1 VKGSKQGKQH
11 GKLRNVPH
19 TRRMSESS
27 GGSVSAADVVTDEL
41 VNRGLGTGP
50 MIAFASDGSGDD
62 VAEARSGR
70 AYSLSL

>member
-11 GKLRNVPH
+11 GKVKNV
-19 TRRMSESS
+19 RRMSESS
-27 GGSVSAADVVTDEL
+27 GGSISAADVVTDEL
-41 VNRGLGTGP
+41 MNRGLGTGP
-50 MIAFASDGSGDD
+50 LIAFASDGSGDD